1 MCLTH
6 WLGDKVTYW
15 AVLVSQKEET
25 RRCREKLGPILK
37 KGSNSAGLATARKV
51 LEQRTAAHRF
61 RTHLESEK
69 IIITIM
75 LICSD
80 HYHNDHVTTTS
91 FFTFSVGTLVRS
103 SLNSS
108 SLPTMPKSSSCKDSS
123 QNTPFDNISTPVPTG
138 TADQFADS
146 IGGDLPT

>member
-1 MCLTH
+1 M
-6 WLGDKVTYW
+6 
-15 AVLVSQKEET
+15 
-25 RRCREKLGPILK
+25 K

-61 RTHLESEK
+61 RTHLESVKKSSYSSSSSSESSSSSS
-69 IIITIM
+69 
-75 LICSD
+75 CSSVIR
-80 HYHNDHVTTTS
+80 HYHNYHITTTIFLPRRDKKF